1 MEGKPGLSLPHNP
14 QRGWGESMKRRKRM
28 RRFILGILSL
38 MIIYTWAVA
47 TSTVQGQTY
56 PNRPIQLIDP
66 MDPGTTGDITGRLFA
81 EELGKI
87 LGTAVIV
94 MNKPGASMTLGT
106 DVVARSKKDGYTIAY
121 TNTSAIIYAKVSNP
135 EVVPYDPFKDLE
147 PLGLHV
153 FFSNVIAV
161 HANSPWKTFSELVD
175 YTKKYPEKVR
185 VGTPGIGS
193 LSHFCLGMIETLT
206 GARFT
211 HIPLKGT
218 QAMITNLLGEHLEVI
233 ITAPSQ
239 VLPFINEGKVRA
251 LLVSKKMPQFPNVP
265 TLTELGY
272 KQDILSAWF
281 ALYAPAGVPEE
292 VKKVLV
298 PAIEKAIKT
307 PEMRPKIEKLGFV
320 VDYKSPAELRKIM
333 TEDYETASAIAIKIG
348 LRK

>member
-1 MEGKPGLSLPHNP
+1 
-14 QRGWGESMKRRKRM
+14 M
-28 RRFILGILSL
+28 RHLILVILSL
-38 MIIYTWAVA
+38 IIICGWGVA
-47 TSTVQGQTY
+47 TSPVQGQPY
-56 PNRPIQLIDP
+56 PNRTIQLVDP
-66 MDPGTTGDITGRLFA
+66 MDPGTTGDITGRLVA

-87 LGTAVIV
+87 LGTPVIV
-94 MNKPGASMTLGT
+94 LNKPGASMTLGT

-121 TNTSAIIYAKVSNP
+121 TNTSAIIYAKVTNP

-153 FFSNVIAV
+153 FFSNVVAV
-161 HANSPWKTFSELVD
+161 HESSPWKTFSELID
-175 YTKKYPEKVR
+175 DAKKNPEKIR

-193 LSHFCLGMIETLT
+193 LSHFCLALMESLT
-206 GARFT
+206 GARFN

-218 QAMITNLLGEHLEVI
+218 QPMITNLMGKHLEVI

-239 VLPFINEGKVRA
+239 VLPFVNEGKARA
-251 LLVSKKMPQFPNVP
+251 LAVSKKTPQFPDVP
-265 TLTELGY
+265 TLTELRY
-272 KQDILSAWF
+272 KQDLLSAWF

-307 PEMRPKIEKLGFV
+307 PDMRPKIEKLGFV
-320 VDYKSPAELRKIM
+320 VDYKSPQELRKIM
-333 TEDYETASAIAIKIG
+333 AEDYETASAIAVKIG

>member
-1 MEGKPGLSLPHNP
+1 
-14 QRGWGESMKRRKRM
+14 
-28 RRFILGILSL
+28 
-38 MIIYTWAVA
+38 
-47 TSTVQGQTY
+47 
-56 PNRPIQLIDP
+56 
-66 MDPGTTGDITGRLFA
+66 MDPGTTGDITGRLVA
-81 EELGKI
+81 EELSKI
-87 LGTAVIV
+87 LGTPVIV
-94 MNKPGASMTLGT
+94 LNKPGASMTLGT

-153 FFSNVIAV
+153 FFSNVVAV
-161 HANSPWKTFSELVD
+161 HESSPWKTFSELID
-175 YTKKYPEKVR
+175 DAKKNPEKIR

-193 LSHFCLGMIETLT
+193 LSHFCLALMETLT
-206 GARFT
+206 GAKFN

-218 QAMITNLLGEHLEVI
+218 QPMITNLMGKHLEVI

-239 VLPFINEGKVRA
+239 VLPFVSEGKARA
-251 LLVSKKMPQFPNVP
+251 LAVSKKTPQLPDVP
-265 TLTELGY
+265 TLTELRY
-272 KQDILSAWF
+272 NQDLLSAWF

-320 VDYKSPAELRKIM
+320 VEYKSPQELRKIM
-333 TEDYETASAIAIKIG
+333 TEDYETASAIAVKIG

>member
-1 MEGKPGLSLPHNP
+1 
-14 QRGWGESMKRRKRM
+14 M
-28 RRFILGILSL
+28 RHLISVILSL
-38 MIIYTWAVA
+38 TIFFVWGVV
-47 TSTVQGQTY
+47 SSPVQAQPY
-56 PNRPIQLIDP
+56 PNRPIQIVDP
-66 MDPGTTGDITGRLFA
+66 MDPGTTGDITGRLVA
-81 EELGKI
+81 EELSKI
-87 LGTAVIV
+87 LGTPVV
-94 MNKPGASMTLGT
+94 VLNKPGASMTLGT

-135 EVVPYDPFKDLE
+135 EIVPYDPFKDLE

-153 FFSNVIAV
+153 FFSNVVAV
-161 HANSPWKTFSELVD
+161 HESSPWKTFSELID
-175 YTKKYPEKVR
+175 DAKKNPDKIR

-193 LSHFCLGMIETLT
+193 LSHFCLALMETLT
-206 GARFT
+206 GAKFN

-218 QAMITNLLGEHLEVI
+218 QPMIPNLLGKHLEVI

-239 VLPFINEGKVRA
+239 VLPFVSEGKARA
-251 LLVSKKMPQFPNVP
+251 LAVSKKTPQLPDVP
-265 TLTELGY
+265 TLTALRY
-272 KQDILSAWF
+272 KQDLLSAWF

-320 VDYKSPAELRKIM
+320 VDYKSPQELRKIM
-333 TEDYETASAIAIKIG
+333 TEDYETASAIAVKIG